1 MTIYNKYVVKQGDT
15 LQKIANYELG
25 DISQWVTLRD
35 MNDLEYPYIV
45 ATPQLKSAN
54 YNHLLT
60 VGDILYLPTFQKDT
74 NVSNINNLTLS
85 TYDREEMYDTTM
97 GRDLKVSLDVNGLFD
112 ESDCI
117 LDFDSHKGYPDYQTV
132 AGLDNLKQS
141 LILRIFTRQG
151 ALVLHPEYGSTFIDY
166 IGTTVDKDNMELAKT
181 ELLRAVT
188 SDGRVEQAEADYTF
202 LDYNSVCFDLAVTP
216 VSEDKQIK
224 IYISIM
230 EDGTVTIS

>member
-1 MTIYNKYVVKQGDT
+1 MTVYNKYVIKQGDT
-15 LQKIANYELG
+15 LQKVANYELG

-35 MNDLEYPYIV
+35 LNDLEYPYIV
-45 ATPQLKSAN
+45 PSPQQKSDN

-74 NVSNINNLTLS
+74 NISNIDNLTLS
-85 TYDREEMYDTTM
+85 TYDKQELYDTTL
-97 GRDLKVSLDVNGLFD
+97 GRDLELSLDINGLFD

-117 LDFDSHKGYPDYQTV
+117 LEFDTHKGYPDYKTI

-166 IGTTVDKDNMELAKT
+166 IGTTVSKDNMELAKT

-188 SDGRVEQAEADYTF
+188 SDGRVAQADADYT
-202 LDYNSVCFDLAVTP
+202 LLSYNSVCFDLSVTP
-216 VSEDKQIK
+216 VSDDKQIK

-230 EDGTVTIS
+230 DNGTVTIS